1 MSKQQRVLE
10 YLTMTKNG
18 ITSLEA
24 INMFGATRLSAIIF
38 DLKDKGYIIIDRYEE
53 GVDRFGNECRFK
65 RYWIVGN
72 VYNGEKK

>member
-1 MSKQQRVLE
+1 MTKRQRVLD
-10 YLTMTKNG
+10 YLKNTRNG

-38 DLKDKGYIIIDRYEE
+38 DLKDKGYIIKDRYEE

-65 RYWIVGN
+65 RYWIVGS
-72 VYNGEKK
+72 VYGEK